1 MYLLR
6 DDGSEMSGSVVPR
19 VVKESTAWG
28 VGRRPGVALLMLAL
42 AAGGCGNNPQDSSSV
57 IPQPVRGSSGLLRLT
72 TEELSRTP
80 IEVVAVGRGQIRV
93 SRDFPATIRANENEL
108 AEVTT
113 LISGR
118 VVKVQVDVGAD
129 VKKGDLLAL
138 LHSTDLGLAEGAYLK
153 ATARLYEADLAYR
166 RAKDLYEAK
175 AVSLAELQRREAEMK
190 TVRAESRESQNRLE
204 LLGVTRQELERLD
217 REHTIKADVPIRAP
231 FDGRVI
237 MRNITRGEVV
247 DTHQTL
253 FTVADLSDVWVVA
266 SVPEKDVEYIQKDQT
281 VDVIVAAY
289 PHALLSGNITYIG
302 DVLDPATR
310 TLRVR
315 VTAQNPDKR
324 LKPEMFALVRISSD
338 VDPKMLTV
346 PLEAVQSGP
355 MGTIVFVQR
364 QANEFEVRTVKL
376 GQEQGDVVT
385 VLDGLNAGDQ
395 VITKG
400 SYVLKS
406 ELERHKIEPTP

>member
-1 MYLLR
+1 
-6 DDGSEMSGSVVPR
+6 
-19 VVKESTAWG
+19 
-28 VGRRPGVALLMLAL
+28 
-42 AAGGCGNNPQDSSSV
+42 
-57 IPQPVRGSSGLLRLT
+57 
-72 TEELSRTP
+72 
-80 IEVVAVGRGQIRV
+80 
-93 SRDFPATIRANENEL
+93 
-108 AEVTT
+108 
-113 LISGR
+113 
-118 VVKVQVDVGAD
+118 
-129 VKKGDLLAL
+129 
-138 LHSTDLGLAEGAYLK
+138 
-153 ATARLYEADLAYR
+153 
-166 RAKDLYEAK
+166 
-175 AVSLAELQRREAEMK
+175 MK